1 MEHPFECAVQPT
13 TVKEHKLT
21 HPVVYGWKVAD
32 APSDHK
38 QLLRNLRAK
47 LMWKCF
53 EKYPNKDW
61 YVRLVTQ
68 LEKIG

>member
-32 APSDHK
+32 APSESNYVPHTEFV
-38 QLLRNLRAK
+38 K
-47 LMWKCF
+47 LPLMKSFWKRF
-53 EKYPNKDW
+53 AESLTMHVP
-61 YVRLVTQ
+61 RLAS
-68 LEKIG
+68 L

>member
-32 APSDHK
+32 APSDNK
-38 QLLRNLRAK
+38 QLVRNLRSE
-47 LMWKCF
+47 LMWECF
-53 EKYPNKDW
+53 DDYKNKDW
-61 YVRLVTQ
+61 FMSLVSQ
-68 LEKIG
+68 LENIE